1 MKIGQFIE
9 YNMQHSFL
17 KNNTEN
23 AVEKLFPDPFLKN
36 QIWVYFWIYWL
47 TFFTICFYDILIW
60 GLPKYSELK
69 LQTMFC
75 YLI

>member
-36 QIWVYFWIYWL
+36 QN
-47 TFFTICFYDILIW
+47 
-60 GLPKYSELK
+60 
-69 LQTMFC
+69 
-75 YLI
+75 

>member
-1 MKIGQFIE
+1 MVNKQLQYTYTHISKSKRNQTMKIGQFIE

-36 QIWVYFWIYWL
+36 QN
-47 TFFTICFYDILIW
+47 
-60 GLPKYSELK
+60 
-69 LQTMFC
+69 
-75 YLI
+75 